1 MKELE
6 RINEK
11 IREDEQRKLDEEEAK
26 RKKKAEYKRNKRR
39 KAKNIKTEHEQ
50 IEQQNKNKRKA
61 NIQIC
66 HLNKYESDQVYEEA
80 KAMERKEKSK
90 KIKTRA

>member
-1 MKELE
+1 V
-6 RINEK
+6 
-11 IREDEQRKLDEEEAK
+11 
-26 RKKKAEYKRNKRR
+26 
-39 KAKNIKTEHEQ
+39 Q
-50 IEQQNKNKRKA
+50 IEQQNKNKSNA

-90 KIKTRA
+90 KIKTRAEGKTLTNKKVKKKSQEIGM